1 MELHEYICIQHG
13 IIGIIV
19 IILYDLLNLLLS
31 EESCKEREV
40 ETDR

>member
-1 MELHEYICIQHG
+1 MNIHICIQD
-13 IIGIIV
+13 GIIV
-19 IILYDLLNLLLS
+19 IIVFISYDLLDLLMS